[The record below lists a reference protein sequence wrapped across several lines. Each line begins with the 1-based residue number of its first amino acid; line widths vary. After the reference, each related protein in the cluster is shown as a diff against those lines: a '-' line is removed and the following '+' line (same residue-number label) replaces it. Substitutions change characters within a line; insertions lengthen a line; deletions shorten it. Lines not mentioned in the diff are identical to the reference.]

1 MSGHMKDKL
10 QDAGEKVV
18 DTAKTAG
25 EKVVDTAKTVG
36 HKIAEGAEK
45 ATDWVKEKTGTD
57 KDACGKAHATND
69 IREHMDVIGSCGNK
83 LGVVDHVE
91 GNSIKLTRNDS
102 PDGVHHY
109 IPMNWVARV
118 DNHVHLS
125 RNCGEAKREWE
136 TSSAGSGV

>member
-1 MSGHMKDKL
+1 MSGKMKNKL
-10 QDAGEKVV
+10 QDAGEKV
-18 DTAKTAG
+18 A
-25 EKVVDTAKTVG
+25 DTAKTVG
-36 HKIAEGAEK
+36 HKIAEGAEQAK
-45 ATDWVKEKTGTD
+45 DWVKEKTGTD
-57 KDACGKAHATND
+57 KESCGEAHGTNN

-102 PDGVHHY
+102 PDGQHHY
-109 IPMNWVARV
+109 IPMTWVARV

-136 TSSAGSGV
+136 TSTAGTGA